1 MMLAILRHLQA
12 SSLHIVWGIMVGL
25 FCIVAQPCRADIG
38 AQTMRTGSTLPL
50 AARNITGGMT
60 SDQTVAMLS
69 PRRVI
74 IDDNDNDD
82 GYGTDGDDLRPG
94 YDPQN
99 PGAPIGDIPWLLM
112 LVFCI
117 FTAVLR
123 TRQSGWR

>member
-1 MMLAILRHLQA
+1 MMRAILRHLQT

-25 FCIVAQPCRADIG
+25 LCIVAQPCRADIG

-74 IDDNDNDD
+74 INDDDDDD
-82 GYGTDGDDLRPG
+82 GYGDDPLRPG
-94 YDPQN
+94 YDPQD

-112 LVFCI
+112 LVICI

>member
-12 SSLHIVWGIMVGL
+12 SSLRIVWCILVGL
-25 FCIVAQPCRADIG
+25 LCIIAQPCRADIG

-74 IDDNDNDD
+74 INDDDGDD
-82 GYGTDGDDLRPG
+82 GYDDDGGLRPG

>member
-1 MMLAILRHLQA
+1 MMRAILRHLQA

-25 FCIVAQPCRADIG
+25 LCIVAQPCRADIG

-74 IDDNDNDD
+74 INDDDDDD
-82 GYGTDGDDLRPG
+82 GYGDDPLRPG
-94 YDPQN
+94 YDPQD